1 MIANLNKVRKGYIT
15 LLSSEDY
22 LKAVLVLNESL
33 KRVNSKYPLIC
44 ALLKS
49 LNKDKITIPLQ
60 KAGVIIDFID
70 EIDYSKQTIQK
81 YEGKRVLKTAS
92 KLQLFKLDYYGKLI
106 YIDADTLVISNIDD
120 LFEKPDG
127 AILKLENDF
136 LGMSSLFVFIPKNH
150 CYEYYNII
158 KENTESFDGD
168 IIGKIFF
175 PLRDNLNYKI
185 SEEYCKEYDEN
196 FIFFSK
202 NLEKIKVW
210 HFINEDNKFWLEQN
224 KEKLYKDK
232 EKNKIIQYYYF
243 LLNRVEVY
251 LDYLY

>member
-81 YEGKRVLKTAS
+81 YKGKRVLKTAS
-92 KLQLFKLDYYGKLI
+92 KLQLFKLDYYDKLK
-106 YIDADTLVISNIDD
+106 S
-120 LFEKPDG
+120 
-127 AILKLENDF
+127 
-136 LGMSSLFVFIPKNH
+136 FI
-150 CYEYYNII
+150 
-158 KENTESFDGD
+158 ESD
-168 IIGKIFF
+168 I
-175 PLRDNLNYKI
+175 N
-185 SEEYCKEYDEN
+185 
-196 FIFFSK
+196 
-202 NLEKIKVW
+202 
-210 HFINEDNKFWLEQN
+210 
-224 KEKLYKDK
+224 
-232 EKNKIIQYYYF
+232 
-243 LLNRVEVY
+243 NRSVDMEG
-251 LDYLY
+251 